1 MPLPQIRLQTQSAQ
15 IEMQQQ
21 LGKHY
26 IRQQHAD
33 ISIEQPKAQLSMQ
46 TRPAKLTI
54 DQTQAWADM
63 NLVPIKRR
71 IAQAAQKGIQAVHE
85 GMAIKAKQGSQLMKI
100 EHRGDPIREQAIA
113 TDARRTKALGIEW
126 NR

>member
-71 IAQAAQKGIQAVHE
+71 IAQAAQKGIQARSE
-85 GMAIKAKQGSQLMKI
+85 
-100 EHRGDPIREQAIA
+100 EHTSELQSRGHLVCRLLLE
-113 TDARRTKALGIEW
+113 KKKK
-126 NR
+126 